1 MANFDDIRH
10 SPARSQYL
18 QLENEELQQKLAN
31 IKAQA
36 NLTQRLKTSH
46 LVAVEMI
53 GYAVDLNYIP
63 LYYIGAVKEISG
75 YEEADLLSVSPGWD
89 DLVHPEDLSK
99 FSSARQYLLS
109 NQGTQKLEY
118 RIISGEGQ
126 IRWINDMA
134 VPVVD
139 ESGQVI
145 AIEGIL
151 LEVTRRKQVEEELLE
166 RQAHLNSILSSVQD
180 VIWSVSPDTFELLY
194 INPAA
199 EKVYG
204 YSLEMLYEDAAN
216 GYQLMHAGHELLLD
230 NFTTLL
236 QRGWFEAEYCIN
248 MPNGEIRWLNRRAH
262 FAHDAHGLLARID
275 GTDRDI
281 TRRKQAEDCLLYIST
296 HDCLTGLFNRFSFEK
311 EMQGI
316 DEAFTESVALIVCDV
331 DGLKQVN
338 DNMGHEAGDK
348 LLIQCSQVLKTSV
361 RQDEIVSR
369 IGGDEFTILVK
380 ECSTQKVESI
390 VKRLRIAMVE
400 HNKSGP
406 TYPLSL
412 SIGYALKSSADMIM
426 SEVFRIA
433 DNMMYAEKCEKHRI
447 MNMGVNK

>member
-1 MANFDDIRH
+1 MADFDDNKHR
-10 SPARSQYL
+10 PARSQYL
-18 QLENEELQQKLAN
+18 QLENEQLQQKLAN
-31 IKAQA
+31 FKAQA
-36 NLTQRLKTSH
+36 QSAQLLKANH
-46 LVAVEMI
+46 LVALGII

-75 YEEADLLSVSPGWD
+75 YDEADLIYASPGWD

-99 FSSARQYLLS
+99 FCAARQHLLN
-109 NQGTQKLEY
+109 NQGTQMLEY

-134 VPVVD
+134 VPILD

-145 AIEGIL
+145 AIEGLL
-151 LEVTRRKQVEEELLE
+151 LEVTRRKQAEEELLD

-204 YSLEMLYEDAAN
+204 YPLELLYEDAAN
-216 GYQLMHAGHELLLD
+216 GYHLMHAGHELLLE

-236 QRGWFEAEYCIN
+236 QRGWFEAEYSIN
-248 MPNGEIRWLNRRAH
+248 LPNGEMRWLNRRAH

-281 TRRKQAEDCLLYIST
+281 TRRKQAEDTLLYIST
-296 HDCLTGLFNRFSFEK
+296 HDCLTGLFNRFSFEN
-311 EMQGI
+311 EMQAI
-316 DEAFTESVALIVCDV
+316 DEAFMECVGLIVCDV

-338 DNMGHEAGDK
+338 DNMGHEAGDQ

-361 RQDEIVSR
+361 RQGEIVSR

-380 ECSTQKVESI
+380 DCSSQKLGSI
-390 VKRLRIAMVE
+390 AKRLRRAMVE
-400 HNKSGP
+400 HNKSDP
-406 TYPLSL
+406 PYPLSL
-412 SIGYALKSSADMIM
+412 SIGHALKSSADMIM
-426 SEVFRIA
+426 SEVFRLA
-433 DNMMYAEKCEKHRI
+433 DNMMYAEKSEKHRI
-447 MNMGVNK
+447 MNLGVNK